1 MQQVV
6 YKHHRTN
13 NYYRIIDHCRIQL
26 NDVWTDAYIYV
37 EADKSRS
44 VYAVK
49 YVRSITEFHE
59 KFKPVLDEDELTS
72 INDSESLLD
81 KLRQG
86 QLASI
91 FGKYK
96 LF

>member
-1 MQQVV
+1 MQQLI
-6 YKHHRTN
+6 YKHYSN
-13 NYYRIIDHCRIQL
+13 GNYYKIVDHCLLQI
-26 NDVWTDAYIYV
+26 DDAWVDAYIYV
-37 EADKSRS
+37 DATKSS
-44 VYAVK
+44 AVYTQKFARPV
-49 YVRSITEFHE
+49 VEFHS
-59 KFKPVLDEDELTS
+59 KFSPVLNEQELHS
-72 INDSESLLD
+72 IQDGESLLD